1 MSDSLFR
8 PMDPEELK
16 AWRRDLPKGWRREVG
31 TIYSNA
37 PKVTPHD
44 GDEAFVERPARPKP
58 MEGRQAVEAV
68 YRDTMDWLRR
78 VGVDEAARQ
87 LVASGRASHLSIEEA
102 KSQIDSLLRKDAL
115 ASVERVY
122 AREGRNRAVI
132 LDGRA

>member
-1 MSDSLFR
+1 MTELFR
-8 PMDPEELK
+8 PIEPDELRE
-16 AWRRDLPKGWRREVG
+16 WRRNLPKGWRREVA
-31 TIYSNA
+31 TITSNA
-37 PKVTPHD
+37 PKNTPHV
-44 GDEAFVERPARPKP
+44 GDEAIVERPARPRP

-68 YRDTMDWLRR
+68 YRDTMEWLRR

-87 LVASGRASHLSIEEA
+87 LVASGRASHLSVDEA
-102 KSQIDSLLRKDAL
+102 KAQIKGLLEKDAR